1 VGNDGEF
8 TTLRLTH
15 FMSRFDHRMRRRFG
29 IGLGVE
35 TVEGEAQRAG
45 SIAGADPHGLK
56 YM

>member
-1 VGNDGEF
+1 MGNDGEF